1 MQMNNALLLHTSTPF
16 MVTIASGLLMVRL
29 GSIMKRVE
37 SRDRARWC
45 GSCHRRIS
53 GRRCTCSGE
62 G

>member
-1 MQMNNALLLHTSTPF
+1 MNTALLLHTASPF
-16 MVTIASGLLMVRL
+16 AATAAAGVLMVRL
-29 GSIMKRVE
+29 GAILGRVE
-37 SRDRARWC
+37 SMQRARWC